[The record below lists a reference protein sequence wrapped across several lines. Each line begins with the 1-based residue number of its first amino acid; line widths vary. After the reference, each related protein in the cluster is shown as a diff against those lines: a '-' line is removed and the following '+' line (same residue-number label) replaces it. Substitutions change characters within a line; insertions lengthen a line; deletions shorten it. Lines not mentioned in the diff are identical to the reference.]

1 TAALKNSTVRLYSRL
16 IVSSQKTYATPAKM
30 IEHPIDHVSFES
42 ISINSSAYTTNV
54 TGFSGQLND
63 FPQRRG

>member
-1 TAALKNSTVRLYSRL
+1 L

-42 ISINSSAYTTNV
+42 ISINSFAYTTNV
-54 TGFSGQLND
+54 KGFSGQLND
-63 FPQRRG
+63 FPQREE